1 MTGLEEYYD
10 KYLNDPLS
18 HFISM
23 FIILILDGFLL
34 LVSLAIIKIIDIA
47 AAVLGLENDSA
58 ILVINYFIHPLLIF
72 ILGILLVLNIF
83 GPYFRRAPPQSPPEP
98 PSSPAPPPE
107 IELIVKE
114 EDDKIFQ

>member
-10 KYLNDPLS
+10 KYLNDTLS

-72 ILGILLVLNIF
+72 ILGILLVLNIL
-83 GPYFRRAPPQSPPEP
+83 GRISVERLHNPLRSLRRPR
-98 PSSPAPPPE
+98 
-107 IELIVKE
+107 LLRLKLN
-114 EDDKIFQ
+114 